1 MERQWHIIPE
11 YENIEKSLELADK
24 YNAVFEYNDFFK
36 ALVFENEEVLEE
48 RIQFYLGLDRDR
60 SKDTLH
66 GIFLDLCIASMDTTI
81 REYSK
86 KRIAQSME
94 IGHRLGVKGVIF
106 HTGLIGGLTVDYYI
120 NGWVNAA
127 AELFTDLAK
136 KYPDMMIYLENSF
149 EFSPDAFLKLM
160 EKVKDVS
167 NVRICMDYGHAALT
181 LTSIEDWVRQ
191 LAPYIAHMH
200 VNDHDL
206 KADLHLAPGEGQID
220 FSYFKELMESYNV
233 NVSTLLEVNGIE
245 RQTKALEFMSS
256 L

>member
-11 YENIEKSLELADK
+11 YENIEKSLELAEK

-36 ALVFENEEVLEE
+36 PEVFENEEVLKE
-48 RIQFYLGLDRDR
+48 RINFYKGLDRDR

-66 GIFLDLCIASMDTTI
+66 GIFLDLSISSMDTTI

-94 IGHRLGVKGVIF
+94 IANELGVKGVIF

-120 NGWVNAA
+120 NGWVNTA
-127 AELFTDLAK
+127 AELFTKLGE
-136 KYPDMMIYLENSF
+136 KYPHIMIYLENSF

-160 EKVKDVS
+160 EKVKEVP
-167 NVRICMDYGHAALT
+167 NVKICLDYGHASLT
-181 LTSIEDWVRQ
+181 FTPMDEWVGQ

-206 KADLHLAPGEGQID
+206 KADLHLAPGEGSID
-220 FSYFKELMESYNV
+220 FIQFKNLLEKYDVS
-233 NVSTLLEVNGIE
+233 VSTLLEVNGSIK
-245 RQTKALEFMSS
+245 QQKALEYMSK

>member
-1 MERQWHIIPE
+1 MNRQWHIIPE
-11 YENIEKSLELADK
+11 YENIEKSLTLAEK

-36 ALVFENEEVLEE
+36 PAIFENEEILEE
-48 RIQFYLGLDRDR
+48 RIQFYLNLDRDR

-66 GIFLDLCIASMDTTI
+66 GIFLDLSIASQDTTI

-86 KRIAQSME
+86 KRIRQSME
-94 IGHRLGVKGVIF
+94 IADRLGVKGVIF

-120 NGWVNAA
+120 NGWVDAA
-127 AELFTDLAK
+127 TELFTDLAK
-136 KYPDMMIYLENSF
+136 EYPNLMIYLENSF

-160 EKVKDVS
+160 DKVKDVE
-167 NVRICMDYGHAALT
+167 NVKICLDYGHAALT
-181 LTSIEDWVRQ
+181 LTPLEEWVKQ
-191 LAPYIAHMH
+191 MAPYIAHMH

-206 KADLHLAPGEGQID
+206 KADLHLAPGEGQIN
-220 FSYFKELMESYNV
+220 YNYYKELMEIYNV

-245 RQTKALEFMSS
+245 RQTKALEFMTN

>member
-11 YENIEKSLELADK
+11 YENIEKSLKLAEK

-36 ALVFENEEVLEE
+36 ASVFENEEVLEE
-48 RIQFYLGLDRDR
+48 RIHFYKNLGRDT

-66 GIFLDLCIASMDTTI
+66 GIFLDLCIASQDTTI

-86 KRIAQSME
+86 ERIAQSME

-120 NGWVNAA
+120 NGWVLEA
-127 AELFTDLAK
+127 AELFGNLAK
-136 KYPDMMIYLENSF
+136 KYPHMIIYLENSF
-149 EFSPDAFLKLM
+149 EFGPDAFLKLM
-160 EKVKDVS
+160 DKLKDVP
-167 NVRICMDYGHAALT
+167 NVRICLDYGHASLT
-181 LTSIEDWVRQ
+181 FTSMEDWVRQ

-220 FSYFKELMESYNV
+220 FGHFRDLLEKYNV

-245 RQTKALEFMSS
+245 RQEKALEFMSS

>member
-11 YENIEKSLELADK
+11 YENIEKSLELAKK

-36 ALVFENEEVLEE
+36 PDVFENEEILNE
-48 RIQFYLGLDRDR
+48 RINFYKGLDRDR

-94 IGHRLGVKGVIF
+94 IADKLGVKGVVF

-127 AELFTDLAK
+127 AELFTNLAK
-136 KYPDMMIYLENSF
+136 SYPHIMIYLENSF
-149 EFSPDAFLKLM
+149 EFSPDTFLKLM
-160 EKVKDVS
+160 DKVKDDK
-167 NVRICMDYGHAALT
+167 NTDEAWLERIALT
-181 LTSIEDWVRQ
+181 DAINRLSEREQRILELRFFQGKTQMEVSSEIGISQAQVSRLEKN
-191 LAPYIAHMH
+191 AIAS
-200 VNDHDL
+200 L
-206 KADLHLAPGEGQID
+206 RKS
-220 FSYFKELMESYNV
+220 FS
-233 NVSTLLEVNGIE
+233 VS
-245 RQTKALEFMSS
+245 
-256 L
+256 

>member
-1 MERQWHIIPE
+1 M
-11 YENIEKSLELADK
+11 
-24 YNAVFEYNDFFK
+24 
-36 ALVFENEEVLEE
+36 
-48 RIQFYLGLDRDR
+48 
-60 SKDTLH
+60 
-66 GIFLDLCIASMDTTI
+66 
-81 REYSK
+81 
-86 KRIAQSME
+86 
-94 IGHRLGVKGVIF
+94 
-106 HTGLIGGLTVDYYI
+106 
-120 NGWVNAA
+120 
-127 AELFTDLAK
+127 
-136 KYPDMMIYLENSF
+136 YLENSF

-160 EKVKDVS
+160 EKVKDVP

-181 LTSIEDWVRQ
+181 LTSMEDWVRQ

-220 FSYFKELMESYNV
+220 FGYFKELMERYNV

>member
-11 YENIEKSLELADK
+11 YENIEKSLELAKK

-36 ALVFENEEVLEE
+36 APVFENEEVLEE
-48 RIQFYLGLDRDR
+48 RINFYKGLDRDR

-160 EKVKDVS
+160 EKVKDVP
-167 NVRICMDYGHAALT
+167 NVRICMDYGHASLT
-181 LTSIEDWVRQ
+181 LTSMEDWVRQ

-220 FSYFKELMESYNV
+220 FGYFKELMERYNV

>member
-11 YENIEKSLELADK
+11 YENIEKSLELAEK

-36 ALVFENEEVLEE
+36 APVFENEEVLEE
-48 RIQFYLGLDRDR
+48 RINFYKNLGRDT

-94 IGHRLGVKGVIF
+94 IGDRLGVKGVIF

-120 NGWVNAA
+120 NGWVDAA
-127 AELFTDLAK
+127 AELFSSLAK
-136 KYPDMMIYLENSF
+136 KYPHMMIYLENSF

-160 EKVKDVS
+160 DKIKDVP
-167 NVRICMDYGHAALT
+167 NVRICLDYGHAALT
-181 LTSIEDWVRQ
+181 LTPLEEWVKQ

-200 VNDHDL
+200 INDHDL

-220 FSYFKELMESYNV
+220 YNYFRELMGKYNV
-233 NVSTLLEVNGIE
+233 HVSTLLEVNGIE
-245 RQTKALEFMSS
+245 RQAKALEFMSS

>member
-11 YENIEKSLELADK
+11 YENIEKSLELAEK

-36 ALVFENEEVLEE
+36 PNIFENEEILEE
-48 RIQFYLGLDRDR
+48 RIRFYQNLDRDR

-66 GIFLDLCIASMDTTI
+66 GIFLDLCIASQDTTI

-86 KRIAQSME
+86 KRITQSME

-127 AELFTDLAK
+127 AELFTDLAN
-136 KYPDMMIYLENSF
+136 KYPDMMIYMENSF

-160 EKVKDVS
+160 EKVKDVP
-167 NVRICMDYGHAALT
+167 NVRICLDYGHAALT
-181 LTSIEDWVRQ
+181 LTPLDEWVGKM
-191 LAPYIAHMH
+191 APYIAHMH
-200 VNDHDL
+200 INDHDL

-220 FSYFKELMESYNV
+220 FNHFKELLKKYNV
-233 NVSTLLEVNGIE
+233 NVSTLLEVNGFE
-245 RQTKALEFMSS
+245 RQTKALEFITN

>member
-1 MERQWHIIPE
+1 MNRQWHIIPE
-11 YENIEKSLELADK
+11 YENIEKSLELAKK

-36 ALVFENEEVLEE
+36 APVFENEAVLEE
-48 RIQFYLGLDRDR
+48 RIQFYLDLDRDR

-66 GIFLDLCIASMDTTI
+66 GIFLDLCIASQDTTI

-86 KRIAQSME
+86 KRITQSME
-94 IGHRLGVKGVIF
+94 IADRLGVKGVIF

-127 AELFTDLAK
+127 AELFGELAK
-136 KYPDMMIYLENSF
+136 KYPNMMIYLENSF

-160 EKVKDVS
+160 EKVKDVP

-181 LTSIEDWVRQ
+181 LTSLDDWVRQ

-200 VNDHDL
+200 INDHDL
-206 KADLHLAPGEGQID
+206 KADLHLAPSEGQID
-220 FSYFKELMESYNV
+220 YNHFKELMEKYNV
-233 NVSTLLEVNGIE
+233 NVSTLLEVNGLE
-245 RQTKALEFMSS
+245 RQEKALEFMCK

>member
-11 YENIEKSLELADK
+11 YENIEKSLELAKK
-24 YNAVFEYNDFFK
+24 YNAAFEYNDFFK
-36 ALVFENEEVLEE
+36 PAIFEDEKVLEE

-66 GIFLDLCIASMDTTI
+66 GIFLDLCISSMDSTI

-106 HTGLIGGLTVDYYI
+106 HTGLIGGLTVEYYI

-127 AELFTDLAK
+127 AELFTELAK
-136 KYPDMMIYLENSF
+136 QYPDMMLYLENSF
-149 EFSPDAFLKLM
+149 EFSPDAFLRLM
-160 EKVKDVS
+160 EKVKDIP
-167 NVRICMDYGHAALT
+167 NVRVCLDYGHAALT
-181 LTSIEDWVRQ
+181 LTSMEDWVKA

-206 KADLHLAPGEGQID
+206 KADLHLPPGQGQID
-220 FSYFKELMESYNV
+220 FEHFKELLGRFDV
-233 NVSTLLEVNGIE
+233 NVSTLLEVNGIDNQE
-245 RQTKALEFMSS
+245 KALEFMSA

>member
-1 MERQWHIIPE
+1 MDRQWHIIPDYDNME
-11 YENIEKSLELADK
+11 ASLELAK
-24 YNAVFEYNDFFK
+24 EYNAAFEYNDFFK
-36 ALVFENEEVLEE
+36 PEIFENEEVLEE
-48 RIQFYLGLDRDR
+48 RIQFYLGLNRDR

-66 GIFLDLCIASMDTTI
+66 GIFLDLCIASKDSTI

-86 KRIAQSME
+86 NRMLMSME

-127 AELFTDLAK
+127 AEFFTDVAK
-136 KYPDMMIYLENSF
+136 KYPNMMIYLENSF

-160 EKVKDVS
+160 EKVKDVP
-167 NVRICMDYGHAALT
+167 NIKICLDYGHAALT
-181 LTSIEDWVRQ
+181 LTPLEDWVGK
-191 LAPYIAHMH
+191 LASYIGHMH

-220 FSYFKELMESYNV
+220 YRYFRELMEKFGV
-233 NVSTLLEVNGIE
+233 NVSVLLEVNGME
-245 RQTKALEFMSS
+245 KQRNALEFMSN

>member
-11 YENIEKSLELADK
+11 YENIEKSLELAKK

-36 ALVFENEEVLEE
+36 PEVFENEEILKE
-48 RIQFYLGLDRDR
+48 RIEFYKSFERDR
-60 SKDTLH
+60 SKDTVH

-94 IGHRLGVKGVIF
+94 IGDKLGVKGVVF

-127 AELFTDLAK
+127 AELFTELAG
-136 KYPDMMIYLENSF
+136 KYPHMMIYLENSF
-149 EFSPDAFLKLM
+149 EFSPDAFLRLM
-160 EKVKDVS
+160 EKVKDVP

-181 LTSIEDWVRQ
+181 LTPLEDWVKQ

-200 VNDHDL
+200 INDHDL
-206 KADLHLAPGEGQID
+206 KADLHLAPGQGQID
-220 FSYFKELMESYNV
+220 FTYFKELMEQYQV

-245 RQTKALEFMSS
+245 KQEKALEFVTS

>member
-11 YENIEKSLELADK
+11 YENIEKSLELAK
-24 YNAVFEYNDFFK
+24 EYNAVFEYNDFFK
-36 ALVFENEEVLEE
+36 APVFENEEVVEE
-48 RIQFYLGLDRDR
+48 RINFYMNLDRDR
-60 SKDTLH
+60 SQDTLH
-66 GIFLDLCIASMDTTI
+66 GIFLDLCIASQDTTI

-94 IGHRLGVKGVIF
+94 IGEKLGVKGVIF

-127 AELFTDLAK
+127 AELFTELAK
-136 KYPDMMIYLENSF
+136 KYPQMMIYLENSF

-160 EKVKDVS
+160 EKVKDVP
-167 NVRICMDYGHAALT
+167 NVRICLDYGHAALT
-181 LTSIEDWVRQ
+181 LTHLEDWVST

-220 FSYFKELMESYNV
+220 FCYFKELMEKYNI
-233 NVSTLLEVNGIE
+233 NVSTLLEVNGLE
-245 RQTKALEFMSS
+245 RQEKALRFMTT

>member
-11 YENIEKSLELADK
+11 YENIEKSLELAKK

-36 ALVFENEEVLEE
+36 PDVFENEEILNE
-48 RIQFYLGLDRDR
+48 RINFYKGLDRDR

-94 IGHRLGVKGVIF
+94 IADKLGVKGVVF

-127 AELFTDLAK
+127 AELFTNLGK
-136 KYPDMMIYLENSF
+136 TYPHIMIYLENSF

-160 EKVKDVS
+160 DKVKDVS
-167 NVRICMDYGHAALT
+167 NVRICLDYGHAALT
-181 LTSIEDWVRQ
+181 LTSMEEWVGQ

-206 KADLHLAPGEGQID
+206 KADLHLAPGEGDID
-220 FSYFKELMESYNV
+220 FCKFKALMEKYNV
-233 NVSTLLEVNGIE
+233 SVSTLLEVNGILKQE
-245 RQTKALEFMSS
+245 KALEYMTN

>member
-1 MERQWHIIPE
+1 MNRQWHIIPE
-11 YENIEKSLELADK
+11 YENIEQSLALAEK

-36 ALVFENEEVLEE
+36 PAIFENEEILEE
-48 RIQFYLGLDRDR
+48 RIQFYLNLGRDR

-66 GIFLDLCIASMDTTI
+66 GIFLDLCIASQDSI
-81 REYSK
+81 IKEYSK

-94 IGHRLGVKGVIF
+94 IADRLGVKGVIF

-127 AELFTDLAK
+127 AELFGELGK
-136 KYPDMMIYLENSF
+136 KYPNIMIYLENSF

-160 EKVKDVS
+160 DKVKDIE
-167 NVRICMDYGHAALT
+167 NVRICLDYGHAALT
-181 LTSIEDWVRQ
+181 LTPLEEWVGKM
-191 LAPYIAHMH
+191 APYIAHMH

-220 FSYFKELMESYNV
+220 FNHFKKLMEKYNV

-245 RQTKALEFMSS
+245 RQAKALEFMIE